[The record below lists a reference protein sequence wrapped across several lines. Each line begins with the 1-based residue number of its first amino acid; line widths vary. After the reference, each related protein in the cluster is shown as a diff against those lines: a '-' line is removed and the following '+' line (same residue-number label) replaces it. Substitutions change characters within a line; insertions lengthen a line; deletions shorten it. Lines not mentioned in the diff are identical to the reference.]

1 MSIGIRER
9 VIQKLYFVDKQF
21 SLLHEGIPELIGHE
35 WVAWRDIHYWGGV
48 LQFAIWETL
57 SNDNVKEPNLMQVN
71 RLDMSWCHCM
81 DNN

>member
-1 MSIGIRER
+1 MNG
-9 VIQKLYFVDKQF
+9 
-21 SLLHEGIPELIGHE
+21 LHGGQ
-35 WVAWRDIHYWGGV
+35 DNHYWGGV

-81 DNN
+81 DKKMPSQTDVAP